1 MSTPIITLTSDLGM
15 RDHYAA
21 SLKGTLLSL
30 APEVRLV
37 DISHEISQF
46 NILEAAFIL
55 KSCFA
60 KFPSG
65 SIHLIAIDPEGS
77 ARTDTIVMAFRNHLF
92 IAPDNGVLSL
102 IRQSE
107 SAVCIKVDDSIM
119 PPLSAG
125 RAFLALRRL
134 APTAALLA
142 TGAGLEE
149 LGNEHSIREFF
160 WGDPSYTENS
170 LRGIIQHVDRF
181 GNAITNI
188 TKEEFMRI
196 KGDRSFQLFIRSL
209 RLPRIVTS
217 YGDVSKGEA
226 LAIFSENGHLEI
238 AIREGSASQ
247 LLGVKVHDMLTIEF
261 YG

>member
-1 MSTPIITLTSDLGM
+1 MPIITLTTDLGS

-21 SLKGTLLSL
+21 SLKGVLCSL
-30 APEVRLV
+30 APGIQLIDVT
-37 DISHEISQF
+37 HEISHF

-55 KSCFA
+55 KSCFG
-60 KFPSG
+60 KFPVG
-65 SIHLIAIDPEGS
+65 SIHIVAVDPEGS
-77 ARTDTIVMAFRNHLF
+77 SRTDTVVMEYKDHLF
-92 IAPDNGVLSL
+92 VAPDNGVLSL
-102 IRQSE
+102 IRMADSAE
-107 SAVCIKVDDSIM
+107 SIKVDDSIM
-119 PPLSAG
+119 PPLSQG

-142 TGAGLEE
+142 TGGGFEE
-149 LGNEHSIREFF
+149 IGEPHQIKEFY
-160 WGDPSYTENS
+160 WGEPSYTENS
-170 LRGIIQHVDRF
+170 LRGVILHIDHF

-188 TKEEFMRI
+188 TKDEFMRL

-226 LAIFSENGHLEI
+226 LAIFSESGHLEI
-238 AIREGSASQ
+238 AIREGSAAQ
-247 LLGVKVHDMLTIEF
+247 LLGFKVHDMLTIEY